1 VSPESVRP
9 PLLEARDVVKSYGR
23 IPVLRGASFEVR
35 PGEILGIVGENGSGK
50 STLLRIVVGLLRP
63 SAGTVRLRG
72 RLGYCDQE
80 PLLFPM
86 LTVAEHFSY
95 FASAYG
101 LHDRRQWQDT
111 KRLLLDRFGYARWE
125 HTLAERLSGGTRQKL
140 NLSLALLHE
149 PELLVLDEPYLAFDW
164 ETYLR
169 FWHHAAALRAAGR
182 ALVVVSHLAHDRAR
196 FDRLLS
202 LREGVLECA

>member
-1 VSPESVRP
+1 MSPPATPP
-9 PLLEARDVVKSYGR
+9 PLIDACGIVKAYGR
-23 IPVLRGASFEVR
+23 APVLRGASFQVR

-72 RLGYCDQE
+72 RLGYCDQD

-86 LTVAEHFSY
+86 LTVAEHFAY

-101 LHDRRQWQDT
+101 LRDRRHWQDT
-111 KRLLLDRFGYARWE
+111 KRRLLESLGYARWE

-149 PELLVLDEPYLAFDW
+149 PELVVLDEPYLAFDW

-169 FWHHAAALRAAGR
+169 FWEQAAALRSAGR
-182 ALVVVSHLAHDRAR
+182 ALVIVSHLAHDQAR
-196 FDRLLS
+196 FDRLLA
-202 LREGVLECA
+202 LRDGVLRCA